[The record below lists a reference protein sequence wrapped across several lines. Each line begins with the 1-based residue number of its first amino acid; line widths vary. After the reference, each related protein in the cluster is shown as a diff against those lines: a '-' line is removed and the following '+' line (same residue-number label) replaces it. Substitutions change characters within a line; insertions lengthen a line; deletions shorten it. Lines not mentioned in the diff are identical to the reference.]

1 MSDMGVMILSF
12 ASMACGMTLM
22 YIWLK
27 HGKK

>member
-12 ASMACGMTLM
+12 ASAACGMTLM

-27 HGKK
+27 HGK